1 LGVVDENGNLVE
13 PDRIMVLIG
22 RKLLEHARTSGTD
35 GGDVIVNVES
45 SMIIEKMLEP
55 CGGNVLRIPVGH
67 TFMGQ
72 NVIQH
77 NAIFGGEPSCH
88 YIIPSYLPFDDAVV
102 ASLKLIE
109 ILSKSNRTLSELVS
123 DIPVY
128 PKERIAVDC
137 EDDKK
142 FKVIDNLKKGI
153 AERYD
158 KVNTMDGVRIDL
170 PTGWA
175 LIRASNTSPII
186 RLTIEATDDLELHK
200 IKQEFLAEL
209 NSEIERVKTVS
220 SFE

>member
-1 LGVVDENGNLVE
+1 
-13 PDRIMVLIG
+13 M
-22 RKLLEHARTSGTD
+22 
-35 GGDVIVNVES
+35 
-45 SMIIEKMLEP
+45 
-55 CGGNVLRIPVGH
+55 
-67 TFMGQ
+67 
-72 NVIQH
+72 
-77 NAIFGGEPSCH
+77 
-88 YIIPSYLPFDDAVV
+88 PFDDAFVT
-102 ASLKLIE
+102 SLKLIE

-137 EDDKK
+137 EDEKK
-142 FKVIDNLKKGI
+142 FKVIENLKRDV

-158 KVNTMDGVRIDL
+158 KVNTMDGIRIDL

-186 RLTIEATDDLELHK
+186 RLTIEATDDLQLHA